1 MGILK
6 TIFNNTGRPQGLL
19 GKMMVSSMN
28 SGHAGV
34 ADWGMSF
41 LDVPAP
47 ASIVDLGC
55 GGGRNAAKL
64 MEKYPAAKLAALD
77 HSEISVEKTRQVN
90 QAAVQSGRCTVLQ
103 GDVSGMPFE
112 DEAFD
117 LVTAFETVYFWPGPE
132 KSFREVYRVLK
143 EGGTF
148 LIVNESDGENKADE
162 KWTGMI
168 DGMTIYDARQ
178 LTDALERAGFAKVNV
193 HRNEKKHW
201 LCLIARKAV

>member
-1 MGILK
+1 MGIRK
-6 TIFNNTGRPQGLL
+6 TIFNNTGKPQGLL
-19 GKMMVSSMN
+19 GRMMVASMN

-34 ADWGMSF
+34 ADWGMGF
-41 LDVPAP
+41 LDIPAP
-47 ASIVDLGC
+47 ATIADLGC

-64 MEKYPAAKLAALD
+64 MEKYPSVKLTALD
-77 HSEISVEKTRQVN
+77 HSEISVEKTKQVN
-90 QAAVQSGRCTVLQ
+90 QAAVQSGRCNVLQ
-103 GDVSGMPFE
+103 GDVSQMPFE

-132 KSFREVYRVLK
+132 KSFREVCRVLK

-168 DGMTIYDARQ
+168 DDMTIYDARQ
-178 LTDALERAGFAKVNV
+178 LTDALKRAGFAKVDV
-193 HRNEKKHW
+193 YRNEKKHW
-201 LCLIARKAV
+201 LSLIACKE

>member
-6 TIFNNTGRPQGLL
+6 TIFNNTGKPQGLL

-34 ADWGMSF
+34 ADWGMGF

-47 ASIVDLGC
+47 ASIADLGC

-64 MEKYPAAKLAALD
+64 MEKYPAAKLTALD

-90 QAAVQSGRCTVLQ
+90 QAAVQSGRCIVLQ
-103 GDVSGMPFE
+103 GDVSDMPFS

-132 KSFREVYRVLK
+132 KSFREVSRVLK
-143 EGGTF
+143 KGGTF

-168 DGMTIYDARQ
+168 EGMTIYDARQ
-178 LTDALERAGFAKVNV
+178 LTDALKRAGFAKVDV
-193 HRNEKKHW
+193 YRNEKKHW
-201 LCLIARKAV
+201 LCLMARKD

>member
-6 TIFNNTGRPQGLL
+6 MIFNNTGKPQGLL
-19 GKMMVSSMN
+19 GKMMVNSMN

-34 ADWGMSF
+34 ADWGMRF

-47 ASIVDLGC
+47 ATIADLGC

-64 MEKYPAAKLAALD
+64 MEKYPAAKLTALD
-77 HSEISVEKTRQVN
+77 HSEISVVKTRQVN
-90 QAAVQSGRCTVLQ
+90 QAAVQSGRCAVLQ

-117 LVTAFETVYFWPGPE
+117 LVTAFETVYFWAGPE
-132 KSFREVYRVLK
+132 KSFREVCRVLK
-143 EGGTF
+143 KGGSF

-168 DGMTIYDARQ
+168 DGMTIYNAQQ
-178 LTDALERAGFAKVNV
+178 LTDALKHAGFSKVDV

-201 LCLIARKAV
+201 LCLTASKE

>member
-6 TIFNNTGRPQGLL
+6 TIFNNTGKPQGLL
-19 GKMMVSSMN
+19 GKMMVTSMN

-34 ADWGMSF
+34 ADWGMGL
-41 LDVPAP
+41 LDVSDPVAI
-47 ASIVDLGC
+47 ADLGC

-64 MEKYPAAKLAALD
+64 MEKYPAARLTALD
-77 HSEISVEKTRQVN
+77 HSEVSVEKTKQVN
-90 QAAVQSGRCTVLQ
+90 QATVQSGRCTVLQ
-103 GDVSGMPFE
+103 GDVFGMPFT
-112 DEAFD
+112 DEAYD

-132 KSFREVYRVLK
+132 MSFREVCRVLK
-143 EGGTF
+143 KGGTF

-178 LTDALERAGFAKVNV
+178 LTDALKQTGFARVDV
-193 HRNEKKHW
+193 HKNEKKHW
-201 LCLIARKAV
+201 LCLQVFLK